1 MGYNL
6 AKEAR
11 DRGAEVV
18 LVSGPTSLEK
28 PKGVKVINI
37 NTNEEMKDAILE
49 HFDNSDIVIKS
60 AAVADYKPKEYS
72 TQKIKKGDGD
82 LNLVLTR
89 DNDILKLLGDK
100 KTHQLLVGFAAESN
114 NVIENAKK
122 KLRKEK
128 S

>member
-1 MGYNL
+1 
-6 AKEAR
+6 
-11 DRGAEVV
+11 
-18 LVSGPTSLEK
+18 
-28 PKGVKVINI
+28 
-37 NTNEEMKDAILE
+37 MKDAILE
-49 HFDNSDIVIKS
+49 HFHNSDIVIKS

-128 S
+128 FRLYCSK